1 MPLSPATPTLLAQTE
16 RSTGSIVFWSI
27 VLILAMVAM
36 FFGLALY
43 RRWMT
48 ADDTPTTGP
57 AFTLSDLRKLH
68 KEGKMTT
75 EEYEK
80 AKTAIVGSLK
90 ASTEKPKAPEGPRKQ
105 PPFSRDPEGSA

>member
-1 MPLSPATPTLLAQTE
+1 MPPAATLLAQSAE
-16 RSTGSIVFWSI
+16 RSTGGIVFWSA
-27 VLILAMVAM
+27 VLIIAMVAM
-36 FFGLALY
+36 FGALAVY
-43 RRWMT
+43 RKWMAT
-48 ADDTPTTGP
+48 DDTPTTGP

-90 ASTEKPKAPEGPRKQ
+90 ASTDKPKE
-105 PPFSRDPEGSA
+105 PPPTFSRD